1 MIAHGSASTEC
12 TDIGTEVFFTC
23 NKEFVILGYE
33 EIECLPSGK
42 WSGDTPF
49 CIRKL
54 KECGIGIAINLSYFQ
69 SYNCGTAY
77 CVAAKGSWVDVTASK
92 FSVRSTFQLE
102 IRLTFVID
110 LPQLST
116 LHTLPVLYSDSLLTS
131 SW

>member
-12 TDIGTEVFFTC
+12 TDIGTEVFFKC
-23 NKEFVILGYE
+23 NKEFVILGYK

-42 WSGDTPF
+42 WSGDIPF

-54 KECGIGIAINLSYFQ
+54 KECGIGIGINLSYFQ

-77 CVAAKGSWVDVTASK
+77 CVAAKSNLVSK

-102 IRLTFVID
+102 IRLTFAMTY
-110 LPQLST
+110 PS
-116 LHTLPVLYSDSLLTS
+116 
-131 SW
+131 